1 MEILKIHNNPE
12 RAEWAALTERFT
24 REEEEITRQVTEI
37 LADVKSG
44 GDRSLREVTRRVEGR
59 DPRTFEIPADVRAAA
74 AALIPAALKE
84 ALAAAKANIETFHR
98 AQLPP
103 EVDIETMP
111 GVRCVQ
117 RAVPIRRVGLYIPGG
132 KAPLFS
138 TVLMLAVPARVAG
151 CGEVILCTPARPD
164 GTIAPEILYA
174 ADLCGVD
181 RIFSVGGAQAVAAM
195 AYGTE
200 SIPRVDKI
208 FGPGNRYVTKAK
220 QLVGANDVAVDLPA
234 GPSEVLVLAD
244 DEASPAFAAADLLSQ
259 AEHGGDSQA
268 VLVCPSVEF
277 ARDTQRAVGEQ
288 LLQLRRGE
296 TIREALRQ
304 SRIVVL
310 DSREKMIGFANAY
323 APEHLIIS
331 MRDAW
336 DVAAQITA
344 AGSVFIGPW
353 SPESAGDYASGT
365 NHTLPTGGWA
375 RAYSGVN
382 TDSFLRKIS
391 YQELSRKGLATLSPT
406 ARRRRAR
413 PHERRCAVKPL
424 EELVRPNIRALKPY
438 STARD
443 EFSGGEIT
451 TWLDANE
458 NPYDNGVNRYPD
470 PHQKLLKQK
479 IAALKGVREE
489 QVFIGNGSDE
499 AIDLCYR
506 IFCRPGVDNA
516 VSIAPTY
523 GMYRVAADI
532 NDVEMR
538 EVPLG
543 ADFSL
548 PADALLAAAD
558 ERTRLLW
565 LCSPNNPTGN
575 AFPAA
580 GIERLLR
587 EFDGM
592 VVLDEAYIDFAAG
605 PGFLARLGEFG
616 NLIVLQTLSKAW
628 GMAGLRLGLAFAS
641 EAVAGLFAR
650 VKYPYNI
657 NSLAQQAVAER
668 LTEDISPQVAEIRA
682 ERDRLAPQL
691 AACPAIERVYPSDA
705 NFILVRTP
713 DPDRMYDALIS
724 AGVIVRNRSR
734 IPGCEGCLRITV
746 GTPAENA
753 RMIEA
758 VKNFRL

>member
-1 MEILKIHNNPE
+1 M
-12 RAEWAALTERFT
+12 
-24 REEEEITRQVTEI
+24 
-37 LADVKSG
+37 
-44 GDRSLREVTRRVEGR
+44 
-59 DPRTFEIPADVRAAA
+59 
-74 AALIPAALKE
+74 
-84 ALAAAKANIETFHR
+84 
-98 AQLPP
+98 
-103 EVDIETMP
+103 
-111 GVRCVQ
+111 
-117 RAVPIRRVGLYIPGG
+117 
-132 KAPLFS
+132 
-138 TVLMLAVPARVAG
+138 
-151 CGEVILCTPARPD
+151 
-164 GTIAPEILYA
+164 
-174 ADLCGVD
+174 
-181 RIFSVGGAQAVAAM
+181 
-195 AYGTE
+195 
-200 SIPRVDKI
+200 
-208 FGPGNRYVTKAK
+208 
-220 QLVGANDVAVDLPA
+220 
-234 GPSEVLVLAD
+234 
-244 DEASPAFAAADLLSQ
+244 
-259 AEHGGDSQA
+259 
-268 VLVCPSVEF
+268 
-277 ARDTQRAVGEQ
+277 
-288 LLQLRRGE
+288 
-296 TIREALRQ
+296 
-304 SRIVVL
+304 
-310 DSREKMIGFANAY
+310 
-323 APEHLIIS
+323 
-331 MRDAW
+331 
-336 DVAAQITA
+336 
-344 AGSVFIGPW
+344 
-353 SPESAGDYASGT
+353 
-365 NHTLPTGGWA
+365 
-375 RAYSGVN
+375 
-382 TDSFLRKIS
+382 
-391 YQELSRKGLATLSPT
+391 
-406 ARRRRAR
+406 
-413 PHERRCAVKPL
+413 KPL

-580 GIERLLR
+580 SIERLLR

-657 NSLAQQAVAER
+657 NSLAQQAVGSPKTSPRRWPKSAPSATGSR
-668 LTEDISPQVAEIRA
+668 RSSRPAPPSSGSTLRMPISSWS
-682 ERDRLAPQL
+682 APPIPT
-691 AACPAIERVYPSDA
+691 ACTTR
-705 NFILVRTP
+705 
-713 DPDRMYDALIS
+713 
-724 AGVIVRNRSR
+724 
-734 IPGCEGCLRITV
+734 
-746 GTPAENA
+746 
-753 RMIEA
+753 
-758 VKNFRL
+758 